1 LTVVF
6 FDYFTKE
13 SYMPNRLFTILGSIV
28 LSTVLLVANF
38 GTTRAQATA
47 NSTVIS
53 LSQLEE
59 NEIFLKG
66 PYDTFTVT
74 FGVPADWK
82 LTAGS
87 QLDLHLLSALNAAPA
102 TEGPALYGGTVTV
115 KFNRDTVAILPIY
128 TIGDFDFSVPIPAY
142 DMISPRPDGQMELR
156 FELDSGAT
164 CTFNQNMDVVISAS
178 SQLSVSHE
186 DRLPDTDLVN
196 FPSPIFQGSIYP
208 DNALIVVPDHPTA
221 MEIQSATTVAAG
233 LANLTSGKLNVEL
246 ATLSQMTA
254 EQETQNHLIFVGKAA
269 SLPDIA
275 KLTLPLPSQNG
286 KFSLRDDPDSGVIQ
300 MVNSPWNP
308 KNVVLV
314 VGGNTDAGTVKA
326 AQALSTGIIHSG
338 AFPNLAIVKGIQD
351 MAVSDSLIVDQTLGD
366 LGYQQELLEG
376 RGIDS
381 TNFNI
386 YIPPG
391 TVLSSDAYFEL
402 NYGHSALLDYDTS
415 GLVVLFNNQPIGSVR
430 FTDETS
436 QHAINQTRITIPPS
450 IALPGNNVLEIRS
463 SLEPANNCT
472 DPALRGLWAV
482 IWPESGLNLP
492 FRAVQ
497 PSALSILDLRM
508 YPAPIIFDATLGNTA
523 FVIQKDAPGTWNNLI
538 HIASYL
544 GDHSNG
550 SIYTPRVIFDDE
562 ISKDDLAKYDLIVV
576 GLPSKLSI
584 MKELND
590 SLPIP
595 FDLETNATRD
605 NYSQVTYL
613 IPPDAAFGY
622 VELLQSPWN
631 PDNFVITALGNTPE
645 GVMNATTA
653 LYDAKLR
660 GQLAGNFAAING
672 EKVQTADTRLGLPLE
687 DVAVTQ
693 EAVNP
698 LEPQPEKVDL
708 STPTIDRPVW
718 LLIAIQAVVVLIV
731 VMVLLVFFSQW
742 RRSRRK

>member
-1 LTVVF
+1 
-6 FDYFTKE
+6 
-13 SYMPNRLFTILGSIV
+13 M
-28 LSTVLLVANF
+28 LVADF
-38 GTTRAQATA
+38 GTTRAQDAV
-47 NSTVIS
+47 SGTVIS
-53 LSQLEE
+53 LAQLQE

-74 FGVPADWK
+74 FGLPADWK

-87 QLDLHLLSALNAAPA
+87 QLDLHLLSALNAATPP
-102 TEGPALYGGTVTV
+102 EGPALYGGTVTV
-115 KFNRDTVAILPIY
+115 KFNRDTVAILPLY
-128 TIGDFDFSVPIPAY
+128 TIGDFDFSIPIPAY
-142 DMISPRPDGQMELR
+142 DMISPRPDGRMELR

-178 SQLSVSHE
+178 SQLSISHE
-186 DRLPDTDLVN
+186 DRLPDTDLIN

-208 DNALIVVPDHPTA
+208 DNALIVVPDQPTA

-233 LANLTSGKLNVEL
+233 LANLTSGNLNLELVTLGKL
-246 ATLSQMTA
+246 TA
-254 EQETQNHLIFVGKAA
+254 EQETQNHILFVGKAA
-269 SLPDIA
+269 SLPEIA
-275 KLTLPLPSQNG
+275 KLALPLPSQNG

-326 AQALSTGIIHSG
+326 AQAVSTGIIHSG
-338 AFPNLAIVKGIQD
+338 AFPNLAIVESVQD
-351 MAVSDSLIVDQTLGD
+351 MDPSNSPIADQTLAD

-376 RGIDS
+376 RGVD
-381 TNFNI
+381 TTTFNI

-402 NYGHSALLDYDTS
+402 NYGHSALLNYDTS
-415 GLVVLFNNQPIGSVR
+415 GLVALFNGQPIGSVR

-450 IALPGNNVLEIRS
+450 ITLPGNNVLEIRS

-472 DPALRGLWAV
+472 DPSLRGLWAV
-482 IWPESGLNLP
+482 IWPESRLNMP

-497 PSALSILDLRM
+497 DNTLSILDLRM
-508 YPAPIIFDATLGNTA
+508 YPAPIIFDTTLGNTA

-538 HIASYL
+538 PIASYL
-544 GDHSNG
+544 GNQSNG

-562 ISKDDLAKYDLIVV
+562 ISKDELAKYDLIVV

-595 FDLETNATRD
+595 FDLETNATRYT
-605 NYSQVTYL
+605 YSQVTYL
-613 IPPDAAFGY
+613 IPSDAAFGY

-631 PDNFVITALGNTPE
+631 ADNFVITALGNTPE
-645 GVMNATTA
+645 GVISATTA
-653 LYDAKLR
+653 LFDAKLR

-672 EKVQTADTRLGLPLE
+672 AKVQTADTRLGLPLE
-687 DVAVTQ
+687 DVTVT
-693 EAVNP
+693 ETVVNP
-698 LEPQPEKVDL
+698 LEPQPQKADL
-708 STPTIDRPVW
+708 STPTIDRPAW

-731 VMVLLVFFSQW
+731 VMVLLVFMSQW
-742 RRSRRK
+742 RRSRKK